1 MTIQS
6 NAGVWFWSRLS
17 FFTTTNELSEERVC
31 VQTNANIQYSTAVG
45 ATDFFENC
53 QQAKN
58 NKNKQRTNKQF
69 GDTGL
74 LQQIPLYN

>member
-1 MTIQS
+1 MI
-6 NAGVWFWSRLS
+6 WSRGS
-17 FFTTTNELSEERVC
+17 FSFTTTEELSEQRVFTSHE
-31 VQTNANIQYSTAVG
+31 QQPTPTYSTAVG

-53 QQAKN
+53 QQQ
-58 NKNKQRTNKQF
+58 KQATNEQQF